1 MAGIEDKLKNV
12 RTLEDIINVLNVLYS
27 SLNSLNRNY
36 YDLFVNTTPRNDIE
50 VMGYDDDGNI
60 VPMTVANLA
69 YYKTPVKTG
78 TVNPNGVES
87 GGIGTFYINT
97 TTNHLFFKAEDPTG
111 EGTSTEGWQELCSPL
126 ANFLENDGIGSSLR
140 DLNADA
146 ITMGTLTVAHGG
158 TGANSLSGIIKGNG
172 TNPVSS
178 AVEGVDYISPNN
190 LRGTCSHFA
199 GYIEDV
205 DSGEEKELL
214 NGWLVCNGAEVDK
227 SKYSALYNVIGDRYG
242 TASEGKFK
250 LPNLIESYIKGG
262 AVNESGENPVV
273 SAIVGGHTHGLTGN
287 TGSGGNI
294 ITGTA
299 GEHSHGKGTFRIV
312 GGFNANEL
320 HDSAIG
326 KRGGNYAWGCFNNTS
341 IMTIGSSEFGVKR
354 PTPKAESDESQAGF
368 SIDTNNVL
376 GKDNAGNMNNTPC
389 WTGNTSVDPGHTHS
403 LNLAV
408 ANNTPSNPN
417 TENDVKHLVMVPIIK
432 Y

>member
-12 RTLEDIINVLNVLYS
+12 RTLEDIINVLNVLFS

-36 YDLFVNTTPRNDIE
+36 YDLFINNTPRNDIE

-69 YYKTPVKTG
+69 YYRTPVKKG

-97 TTNHLFFKAEDPTG
+97 TTNHLFFKAEDPTND
-111 EGTSTEGWQELCSPL
+111 GTSTEGWQELCSPL
-126 ANFLENDGIGSSLR
+126 TNFLEADGIGSSLK

-158 TGANSLSGIIKGNG
+158 TGANSLSGLIKGNG

-190 LRGTCSHFA
+190 LRGTCSYFA
-199 GYIEDV
+199 GYVEDV
-205 DSGEEKELL
+205 ASGEEKELL

-227 SKYSALYNVIGDRYG
+227 SKYSALYGVIGDRYG

-250 LPNLIESYIKGG
+250 LPDLIGSYIKGG
-262 AVNESGENPVV
+262 AINESGENPVV
-273 SAIVGGHTHGLTGN
+273 NAVVGGHTHGLAGD
-287 TGSGGNI
+287 TGSSGDVV
-294 ITGTA
+294 TGLA
-299 GEHSHGKGTFRIV
+299 GEHSHGRGTMNITGYFSAGHYSTAKIKY
-312 GGFNANEL
+312 GGAFSKRSASSPGDDGEYNE
-320 HDSAIG
+320 
-326 KRGGNYAWGCFNNTS
+326 K
-341 IMTIGSSEFGVKR
+341 
-354 PTPKAESDESQAGF
+354 
-368 SIDTNNVL
+368 TNVIFDFDAA
-376 GKDNAGNMNNTPC
+376 KT
-389 WTGNTSVDPGHTHS
+389 WTGNTSVDPGHTHP
-403 LNLAV
+403 LNLTV
-408 ANNTPSNPN
+408 ANNTPSNPD
-417 TENDVKHLVMVPIIK
+417 TENDVKHLVMIPIIK